1 MATLQNQGQ
10 CDSECRFFCL
20 LGAVPSADAAVKGQA
35 RPPVRGSRWSPLTAA
50 PLRVVSNYE
59 KHSAFHVLKRT

>member
-20 LGAVPSADAAVKGQA
+20 LGAVPSADASVKGQA
-35 RPPVRGSRWSPLTAA
+35 RFAA
-50 PLRVVSNYE
+50 PVGRP
-59 KHSAFHVLKRT
+59 